1 MGRARTASVD
11 EPPISGRVLAAQR
24 HQILE
29 HLERTSSAWSVWRWV
44 PAAAAAALLAVAVY
58 RYQPSKAPVS
68 APAVV
73 INAESDAELFTDVY
87 SMERDVEPRAAAP
100 IRSLFQETAFE
111 KEGQ

>member
-1 MGRARTASVD
+1 
-11 EPPISGRVLAAQR
+11 EPEISGGMLAARQR
-24 HQILE
+24 ILQ
-29 HLERTSSAWSVWRWV
+29 HVGRNSSAWSVWRWA

-58 RYQPSKAPVS
+58 RYQPSKAPAP
-68 APAVV
+68 APAV
-73 INAESDAELFTDVY
+73 IHAESDAELFTDVY